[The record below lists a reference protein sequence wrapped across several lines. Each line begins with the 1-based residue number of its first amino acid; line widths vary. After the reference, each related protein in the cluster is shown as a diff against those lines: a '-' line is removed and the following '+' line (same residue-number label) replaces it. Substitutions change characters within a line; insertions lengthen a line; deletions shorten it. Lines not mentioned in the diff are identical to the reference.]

1 MDNAGYVCLHTR
13 RLEVDGVQVGRL
25 QSQKAL
31 LFEKRSKNFGQLV
44 AVLSRMETY
53 IGKRFWFFFAKKKP
67 LSWRRPVIEF
77 LGMRCLV
84 VSLNLSGEFLVRRA
98 RV

>member
-1 MDNAGYVCLHTR
+1 MFAYATTR
-13 RLEVDGVQVGRL
+13 GGRR
-25 QSQKAL
+25 SGWPFAKPESAS
-31 LFEKRSKNFGQLV
+31 FEKRSKNFGQLV